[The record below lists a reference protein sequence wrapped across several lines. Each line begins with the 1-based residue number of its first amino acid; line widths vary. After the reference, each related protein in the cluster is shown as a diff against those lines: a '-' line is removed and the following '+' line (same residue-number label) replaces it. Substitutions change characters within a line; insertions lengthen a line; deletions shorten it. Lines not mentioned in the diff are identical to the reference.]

1 MKQKIS
7 ESEFDFLMN
16 NSSLIEIQHHLIRRF
31 SKRQQEIFAFF
42 DKIPLDK
49 MMQVKFPDEDT
60 WNTYNSRLRVY
71 AVKYN
76 HHLSISKRKNEN
88 GYFIYIIKKQA
99 KGETDGKGMEIKSL

>member
-1 MKQKIS
+1 MKEMS

-16 NSSLIEIQHHLIRRF
+16 NSSLIDIQVHLIKRF
-31 SKRQQEIFAFF
+31 SKRKEEIFAFF

-60 WNTYNSRLRVY
+60 WETYNTRLRTY
-71 AVKYN
+71 AIKYT

-88 GYFIYIIKKQA
+88 GYFIYIIKKQI
-99 KGETDGKGMEIKSL
+99 KEEKDGKDLEIKSI